1 MQYIKDIEGDEW
13 YLDLNLGNAD
23 RLDAFTRDSYQIDLF
38 DAVAVMGLLS
48 RPTNVVSFASCLCA
62 DQRKERNLSPEQFG
76 RRWKGEQAYQL
87 QRALWEEYRLFF
99 PDPKIQDVLSSM
111 MKQYVSLSESEGLIV
126 KKALEQLA
134 KTMSEAVEE
143 MKLTIEQELSS

>member
-13 YLDLNLGNAD
+13 FLDLNLGNAD

-48 RPTNVVSFASCLCA
+48 RPTNVVSFASCLCK
-62 DQRKERNLSPEQFG
+62 DQREQRNLSPEDFG
-76 RRWKGEQAYQL
+76 RRWKGEAAYKL

-99 PDPKIQDVLSSM
+99 PDPLTQDILSSM
-111 MKQYVSLSESEGLIV
+111 QKQLNDLSESEGTIV
-126 KKALEQLA
+126 RTALERLT
-134 KTMSEAVEE
+134 KTMTDAVEE
-143 MKLTIEQELSS
+143 MRSTIESELLS